1 MAKSKSEIQNEA
13 LAILLRVHRGA
24 AGITMGGGK
33 TLLGLHHMN
42 ENYTEYAKFLVV
54 APKLAVFEEWKS
66 QTQEH
71 KLGHLLPHMEFTT
84 YRSITKQSYDYDV
97 VYLDECHSLLEK
109 HDPWLNSFTGKIIGL
124 SGTLPKY
131 KKSIA
136 AKMVDK
142 YCPVVYKYLTDE
154 AVKANILNDYRITV
168 HMLRLNPLKTMLMTS
183 KQGKQWYASERD
195 TYNYWTNRIDSAS
208 TAKETQ
214 IMRVMRMKAM
224 MEFPSKEQ
232 LAERLLVLS
241 NNKTIVFANT
251 QEQADRLCVNSY
263 HSNNPLSDEN
273 LKAFKE
279 DKITKLSCVLQ
290 LNEGVNIPNLKEGI
304 ILHAY
309 GNERKSSQ
317 RIGRLLR
324 LNPKEQSAIHVL
336 CYENTIDETWVKSAL
351 EGFDQTKINTSYL

>member
-1 MAKSKSEIQNEA
+1 MAKTKDEIQQEA
-13 LAILLRVHRGA
+13 LEVMLPLHRGG

-33 TLLGLHHMN
+33 TLLGLRHMN
-42 ENYTEYAKFLVV
+42 ANYTEYAKFLVV
-54 APKLAVFEEWKS
+54 APKLSVFDEWKS
-66 QTQEH
+66 QAQEH
-71 KLGHLLPHMEFTT
+71 KLAHLLPHMEFTT
-84 YRSITKQSYDYDV
+84 YRSLTKQIFDYDV
-97 VYLDECHSLLEK
+97 VYLDECHSLLEP
-109 HDPWLNSFTGKIIGL
+109 HDAWLNNFTGKIIGF

-131 KKSIA
+131 KKSTT

-142 YCPVVYKYLTDE
+142 YCPIVYKYMTDE

-168 HMLRLNPLKTMLMTS
+168 HFLPLNPLKTILMTS

-195 TYNYWTNRIDSAS
+195 TYNYWSNRIESAS

-224 MEFPSKEQ
+224 MEFPSKEE
-232 LAERLLVLS
+232 LAKKLLIAS

-251 QEQADRLCVNSY
+251 QEQADRLCQHRY
-263 HSNNPLSDEN
+263 HSGNPLSEDS

-324 LNPKEQSAIHVL
+324 LNPKEQSLIHVL
-336 CYENTIDETWVKSAL
+336 CYEHTIDETWVKAAL
-351 EGFDQTKINTSYL
+351 EAFDQTKINYL

>member
-1 MAKSKSEIQNEA
+1 MAKTKNEIQNEA
-13 LAILLRVHRGA
+13 LAILLRVERGA

-33 TLLGLHHMN
+33 TLLGLRHMN

-66 QTQEH
+66 QAEEH
-71 KLGHLLPHMEFTT
+71 KLAHLIPHMEFTT

-109 HDPWLNSFTGKIIGL
+109 HDPWLNNFTGKIIGL

-142 YCPVVYKYLTDE
+142 YCPIMYRYLTDDAVE
-154 AVKANILNDYRITV
+154 AKILNDYRIII
-168 HMLRLNPLKTMLMTS
+168 HKLPMNPLRTMLMTS

-195 TYNYWTNRIDSAS
+195 TYNYWSNRIESAS

-214 IMRVMRMKAM
+214 IMRVMRMKSM
-224 MEFPSKEQ
+224 MEFPSKEV
-232 LAERLLVLS
+232 LAKRLLDAS
-241 NNKTIVFANT
+241 NNKIIVFANT
-251 QEQADRLCVNSY
+251 QDQADKLCQHRY
-263 HSNNPLSDEN
+263 HSGNPLSEDS

-309 GNERKSSQ
+309 GNERKASQ

-324 LNPKEQSAIHVL
+324 LNPKEQSLIHIL
-336 CYENTIDETWVKSAL
+336 CYEGTIDETWVNKAL
-351 EGFDQTKINTSYL
+351 ADFDQSKISYS